1 MVTSAPAGT
10 TRPLCGGGR
19 GWSPSAAP
27 RAPSFCVRCKKEAVF
42 VCHADCS
49 HYARVH
55 PKGAAK
61 QLKIG
66 ARHHRKPQQPSS
78 TRGTKAALALLG
90 GSTRAATTHSHCTL
104 LQHPAAQQGCPQLT
118 GEIWTLPLHH
128 NHLPSSR
135 HRKAAAVNLLGSQ
148 LLTRTGFSLLLV
160 LHADGTRCAEQRAAL
175 QEPKPA
181 QRVGRI

>member
-1 MVTSAPAGT
+1 MTSAPAGT

-66 ARHHRKPQQPSS
+66 ARHHRNHSSHRHRVAQRQPWHCWGGQRGLPPRAAIAHCCNTQLPSRAAPSS
-78 TRGTKAALALLG
+78 QVRSGPFLCITR
-90 GSTRAATTHSHCTL
+90 H
-104 LQHPAAQQGCPQLT
+104 
-118 GEIWTLPLHH
+118 
-128 NHLPSSR
+128 HLPSSR

-148 LLTRTGFSLLLV
+148 LLTRMGFSLLLV

>member
-1 MVTSAPAGT
+1 MQLPAVLQEQLVVTSAPAGT

-49 HYARVH
+49 HYACVH

-78 TRGTKAALALLG
+78 PRGTKAALALLG
-90 GSTRAATTHSHCTL
+90 GSTRAATTHNHCTL

-128 NHLPSSR
+128 KAPLAQQQAQEGSSSESAR
-135 HRKAAAVNLLGSQ
+135 LTAA
-148 LLTRTGFSLLLV
+148 
-160 LHADGTRCAEQRAAL
+160 HKDGVFFAAGV
-175 QEPKPA
+175 A
-181 QRVGRI
+181 R